1 MCSHPKLSARDVKC
15 PVPSLGSSIC
25 SSVHGCRNLVEF
37 GDGWVSRSHGGPPL
51 QCAPTTWNV
60 EGSALTSFEASIE
73 KLGCK
78 SHGAQEKVEKHEFGL
93 GGKGQLSGAARWC
106 GM

>member
-1 MCSHPKLSARDVKC
+1 M
-15 PVPSLGSSIC
+15 G
-25 SSVHGCRNLVEF
+25 F

-60 EGSALTSFEASIE
+60 EGSALTSFAASIE

-78 SHGAQEKVEKHEFGL
+78 SHGAREKVEKHEFGL